1 MRVQIAN
8 VALGALLIANT
19 AFAAT
24 PATINNLKKTYETEI
39 TASAKY
45 TAYAQKAREENLP
58 KLSVLFRALARAEA
72 IHASAHKSVVEQLGD
87 RVETAS
93 PSSVDVKNTRENLQD
108 AIKAEVKEVD
118 AVYPAYAQAAG
129 DEKLPLAALGIN
141 YSLKAGEQHRT
152 LLVAAL
158 NAIDKAN
165 ITSLPSSYKVCLTCG
180 AVYGDDSPNHCM
192 NCLTSEEQFITFK

>member
-8 VALGALLIANT
+8 LALGALLIANT
-19 AFAAT
+19 AFATT
-24 PATINNLKKTYETEI
+24 PATISHLKKAYETEM

-58 KLSVLFRALARAEA
+58 KISVLFRALARAEA
-72 IHASAHKSVVEQLGD
+72 LHASTHKSVVEQLGD
-87 RVETAS
+87 RIETVS
-93 PSSVDVKNTRENLQD
+93 PSIDVKTTRENLQE

-129 DEKLPLAALGIN
+129 DEKIPLAALGIS
-141 YSLKAGEQHRT
+141 YSLKAGEQHRA
-152 LLVAAL
+152 LLIAAL
-158 NAIDKAN
+158 DAIDKAN
-165 ITSLPSSYKVCLTCG
+165 TTSLPSSYKVCLTCG
-180 AVYGDDSPNHCM
+180 AVYGDNCPNHCS